1 MRSHASDP
9 KPGEVFAGKY
19 RVERVL
25 GRGGMGVVV
34 AATHLMLGHQVA
46 VKCLLPSAQLDDETI
61 ARFFREAR
69 VTARLKSNHIAK
81 TVDMGQLDDGRP
93 FLVMDL
99 LEGRDLD
106 AAIEAGKPLPIDV
119 VVGWMLQACEGIA
132 EAHRAGIV
140 HRDLKPSNLFLARDA
155 SGEDVV
161 KVLDFGIS
169 KLTGDPDHAL
179 TKSEAS
185 FGSPLYM
192 SPEQLRS
199 SKSADARSDVWSL
212 GVILYEALCGKPP
225 FQGENVFG
233 LANAVMFDPPQPP
246 IERRADIPR
255 ELSALIV
262 QCLSKTPTARPQS
275 VADLSD
281 KLAPFAGQVGRER
294 ALRVRNS
301 FAPAQSDRRA
311 ATATPRTRPGSVA
324 RKRWPIAA
332 GGVLFLGLIGGL
344 IALASSRSTE
354 TAPRP
359 ETALSSESP
368 AFVATT
374 IASGGVP
381 VASEPAPVAP
391 SSAPAPPSATAVVP
405 VSASPRRSKSPPV
418 VPSTRVPTTPSASAT
433 QAPTSTGPFI
443 ERRTD

>member
-1 MRSHASDP
+1 
-9 KPGEVFAGKY
+9 
-19 RVERVL
+19 
-25 GRGGMGVVV
+25 MGVVV

-46 VKCLLPSAQLDDETI
+46 IKCLLPSAQLDDETI

-119 VVGWMLQACEGIA
+119 VVGWLLQACEGIA

-212 GVILYEALCGKPP
+212 GVILYEALCGRPP

-233 LANAVMFDPPQPP
+233 LANAVMFDPPEPP
-246 IERRADIPR
+246 IERRSDIPR

-262 QCLSKTPTARPQS
+262 QCLSKAPAARPQS

-281 KLAPFAGQVGRER
+281 RLAPFAGQSGRER
-294 ALRVRNS
+294 AMRVRNS
-301 FAPAQSDRRA
+301 FAPESGRLAVAAEPSEHLAAA
-311 ATATPRTRPGSVA
+311 ATQRNRPGRVSLV
-324 RKRWPIAA
+324 RWPVAF
-332 GGVLFLGLIGGL
+332 GVVVLLASIGGL
-344 IALASSRSTE
+344 VALGVTRSSNP
-354 TAPRP
+354 A
-359 ETALSSESP
+359 SP
-368 AFVATT
+368 AETSLADGSLTFTPPT

-381 VASEPAPVAP
+381 IASETVPVVTMATTTAPATPSVTLVVAVSP
-391 SSAPAPPSATAVVP
+391 SSQRGKAP
-405 VSASPRRSKSPPV
+405 RG
-418 VPSTRVPTTPSASAT
+418 VPSTRTPATPSASAT
-433 QAPTSTGPFI
+433 PAPTNTGPFI
-443 ERRTD
+443 DRRTD